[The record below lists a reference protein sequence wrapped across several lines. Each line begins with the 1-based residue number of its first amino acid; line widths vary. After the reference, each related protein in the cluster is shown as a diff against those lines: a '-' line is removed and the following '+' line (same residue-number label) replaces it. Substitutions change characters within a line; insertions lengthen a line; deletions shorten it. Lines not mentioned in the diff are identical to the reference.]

1 MSLAL
6 LTLGLPSVQAQTG
19 GYPGGGYPGS
29 SGGWVPSDSHGTP
42 LTPGMQ
48 GTNSDGS
55 ANLLPSGKP
64 PKKTNTYPIQDG
76 DPAWWFGAYSPNDC
90 VTSDPYYYYNG
101 LFLSSTANN
110 TTRDNYGALAA
121 SYDLNNYNFDRA
133 DNLTLP
139 PDLTG
144 SVHADNTDTLTAY
157 FVWTGDPS
165 HIPAHQDFLLRTS
178 LSATAGV
185 SFGNGGATS
194 GLSATGEGMLE
205 GDTVTATAGDAG
217 NDHPAPHTKAV
228 LVRATPTGNLITLS
242 RSAGVSVDTSNSLP
256 YSTWVDSPAPPNA
269 SGPGTY
275 YYIGPP
281 SNGQTSA
288 TASANASATANTDS
302 RGVTINCP
310 DVEASYYKWAYD
322 SQHGT
327 DRYQHI
333 PQASGNSVDSV
344 VFQQNDPST
353 GQHFVAGHTYY
364 SNPSGFMSP
373 VFNWKISGD
382 GTADSDTSANLSPSP
397 TNPYGLANLPA
408 NLDFGATWDTTQT
421 KTSQFTVDVKDSD
434 GADASDTYTVTW
446 HATAEKFRVLSY
458 QKDVPRLV
466 GSLQSITVNASVPS
480 NLQIPGQEGQIDWG
494 SVQQQAGLPVAV
506 AGAGAGGLLLIP
518 EVAAGPGGWVAIAA
532 QAVAAGASY
541 KLGTASPNHP
551 GTVPIQGN
559 ADYNE
564 YCADLNHQVAI
575 NSDPSAAGDL
585 VRFKPE
591 ALASEAQAAEVDPAH
606 WGSDPYFMN
615 STAMWQGGWYTD
627 IKDLDGDGYGVNGYT
642 GHVPGHT
649 EVPTHLFKYFRWIC
663 TYKPQPQ

>member
-1 MSLAL
+1 LKFSNRYAWLLPTLAL
-6 LTLGLPSVQAQTG
+6 AGLTAGALATGG
-19 GYPGGGYPGS
+19 GYPGGGYPG

-76 DPAWWFGAYSPNDC
+76 DPAWWFGAYSPNNGG
-90 VTSDPYYYYNG
+90 TGDPYYYYYNG

-185 SFGNGGATS
+185 NFGNGGATS

-228 LVRATPTGNLITLS
+228 LVRATPNGNLITLS

-256 YSTWVDSPAPPNA
+256 YSTWVDSPALANA

-275 YYIGPP
+275 YYNGPP

-288 TASANASATANTDS
+288 SASASASATANTDS
-302 RGVTINCP
+302 RDVIIQSNLGQTYYKGINALPQPNMRQPDGTMTDDTAVYNSPGSGNFGVLVNYQAVTIGSWAVNS
-310 DVEASYYKWAYD
+310 SYAWSNTAT
-322 SQHGT
+322 QWVTTPATQLHGT
-327 DRYQHI
+327 FNPDPITPLQ
-333 PQASGNSVDSV
+333 VDY
-344 VFQQNDPST
+344 F
-353 GQHFVAGHTYY
+353 
-364 SNPSGFMSP
+364 
-373 VFNWKISGD
+373 
-382 GTADSDTSANLSPSP
+382 
-397 TNPYGLANLPA
+397 
-408 NLDFGATWDTTQT
+408 
-421 KTSQFTVDVKDSD
+421 KTSSSVPGSPGTTDNV
-434 GADASDTYTVTW
+434 
-446 HATAEKFRVLSY
+446 RVLLTEPESW
-458 QKDVPRLV
+458 VEIIMTV
-466 GSLQSITVNASVPS
+466 AFSIISSISARKSEY
-480 NLQIPGQEGQIDWG
+480 NLM
-494 SVQQQAGLPVAV
+494 STCLPH
-506 AGAGAGGLLLIP
+506 L
-518 EVAAGPGGWVAIAA
+518 AA
-532 QAVAAGASY
+532 
-541 KLGTASPNHP
+541 N
-551 GTVPIQGN
+551 
-559 ADYNE
+559 
-564 YCADLNHQVAI
+564 
-575 NSDPSAAGDL
+575 
-585 VRFKPE
+585 
-591 ALASEAQAAEVDPAH
+591 
-606 WGSDPYFMN
+606 
-615 STAMWQGGWYTD
+615 
-627 IKDLDGDGYGVNGYT
+627 
-642 GHVPGHT
+642 
-649 EVPTHLFKYFRWIC
+649 
-663 TYKPQPQ
+663 